1 MDPSPVQ
8 AFILAVLDVG
18 ERLVGVV
25 DDLIDGYEEATGCSN
40 DEATAEILAM
50 VFGTASVRMAAVPD
64 EDFAL
69 ATKLLRRT
77 FTVVLADVEQAAE
90 LARQREFHAHPTSF
104 HGRPV

>member
-1 MDPSPVQ
+1 MEPSPLQTFV
-8 AFILAVLDVG
+8 LALLDVG
-18 ERLVGVV
+18 DRLVGLV
-25 DDLIDGYEEATGCSN
+25 DNLIEGYAEVTGGTH
-40 DEATAEILAM
+40 DEATTEVLGM
-50 VFGTASVRMAAVPD
+50 LFGTAMERMASIPD

-90 LARQREFHAHPTSF
+90 LARQREFRSHATSL